1 MIERAIK
8 IALTTT
14 EQIVKK
20 DHALDHDET
29 RMRTAAHSS
38 AWAVQSTPWHGT
50 ALPSI
55 LFRALA
61 GTRSKPGCMVQP
73 EKMNNDCASMSKS

>member
-29 RMRTAAHSS
+29 RMRTAAHSTTRNLT
-38 AWAVQSTPWHGT
+38 AGMAMITCKEHVQVRKRLISLHFEHCKHTFW
-50 ALPSI
+50 I
-55 LFRALA
+55 
-61 GTRSKPGCMVQP
+61 RSGF
-73 EKMNNDCASMSKS
+73 EA

>member
-29 RMRTAAHSS
+29 RMRTAAHSTTRNLT
-38 AWAVQSTPWHGT
+38 AGMAMITCKEHVQVIHQFTCITYHS
-50 ALPSI
+50 
-55 LFRALA
+55 
-61 GTRSKPGCMVQP
+61 
-73 EKMNNDCASMSKS
+73 

>member
-1 MIERAIK
+1 MYSPVQEWAVPVIDRAIK

-29 RMRTAAHSS
+29 RMRMAAHSTTRNLT
-38 AWAVQSTPWHGT
+38 AGMAMITCKEHVQVSRQ
-50 ALPSI
+50 LI
-55 LFRALA
+55 
-61 GTRSKPGCMVQP
+61 
-73 EKMNNDCASMSKS
+73 NASHI